1 MLFKKTAEDITGEKR
16 QMEVYASYYGS
27 VILDPSRD
35 KELGPPLRFLKET
48 ARSLDESEGA
58 PVVDFDPHT
67 GKFRIDME
75 GVLDAQTH
83 KKVVGVLQA
92 LGRFAKGV
100 GSFTVEQDEKSFTIW
115 IGADHEVRRTKA
127 GIYLQ
132 AAIHLL
138 QKARDLADD
147 PAEIRQVLEQL
158 EKMDLVRYGREFRLL
173 PPL

>member
-1 MLFKKTAEDITGEKR
+1 
-16 QMEVYASYYGS
+16 MEVYASYYGS
-27 VILDPSRD
+27 VILDPASD
-35 KELGPPLRFLKET
+35 KELGPSLRFLKAT
-48 ARSLDESEGA
+48 AGSLDESDA
-58 PVVDFDPHT
+58 VPVVDFDPHT

-83 KKVVGVLQA
+83 KKVVGILQA

-100 GSFTVEQDEKSFTIW
+100 GSFTVEQDDKSFTIW

-132 AAIHLL
+132 AAIQLL
-138 QKARDLADD
+138 QKARNLVDD
-147 PAEIRQVLEQL
+147 PTDIQQILDQL
-158 EKMDLVRYGREFRLL
+158 EKVDLVRYGREFRLL

>member
-1 MLFKKTAEDITGEKR
+1 
-16 QMEVYASYYGS
+16 MEVYASYYGS

-48 ARSLDESEGA
+48 ARSLEESDA
-58 PVVDFDPHT
+58 VPVVEFDPYT

-75 GVLDAQTH
+75 GVVDAQTH

-100 GSFTVEQDEKSFTIW
+100 GNFTVEQDDKSFTIW
-115 IGADHEVRRTKA
+115 IGADYEVRRIKA
-127 GIYLQ
+127 GIYLR

-138 QKARDLADD
+138 QKARDLVDD
-147 PAEIRQVLEQL
+147 PTEIQNAIEQL
-158 EKMDLVRYGREFRLL
+158 GKMDQIQEAQEFRLL
-173 PPL
+173 PTF

>member
-1 MLFKKTAEDITGEKR
+1 
-16 QMEVYASYYGS
+16 MEVYASYYGS
-27 VILDPSRD
+27 VLLDPTKD
-35 KELGPPLRFLKET
+35 KDLGPPLRFLKET
-48 ARSLDESEGA
+48 ARSLDESDVA

-75 GVLDAQTH
+75 GVLEAQTH

-100 GSFTVEQDEKSFTIW
+100 GSFTVEQDDKSFTIW
-115 IGADHEVRRTKA
+115 IGADDEVRRTKA

-132 AAIHLL
+132 AAVHLL
-138 QKARDLADD
+138 QKARNLVEN
-147 PAEIRQVLEQL
+147 PSEIEQLLEQL
-158 EKMDLVRYGREFRLL
+158 ENMDLVRYGREFKLL

>member
-1 MLFKKTAEDITGEKR
+1 MFFEETTDENLGEMHA
-16 QMEVYASYYGS
+16 MEVYASYYGS

-48 ARSLDESEGA
+48 ARSLEESDA
-58 PVVDFDPHT
+58 LPVVEFDPHT

-100 GSFTVEQDEKSFTIW
+100 GNFTVEQDDKSFTIW
-115 IGADHEVRRTKA
+115 IGADYEVRRTKA

-138 QKARDLADD
+138 QKARDLVDD
-147 PAEIRQVLEQL
+147 PTEIQHAIEQL
-158 EKMDLVRYGREFRLL
+158 ENVDHVRYGREFHLL